1 MTAGQIPEIC
11 PVFYY
16 VPDKAQALSEVFAK
30 SQITAFLEAMPDKA
44 ESERLIVSRGRAQ
57 PSRVRAFAKQ
67 LARNGDALV
76 KRARA
81 PGLSDKL
88 GYRHI

>member
-30 SQITAFLEAMPDKA
+30 SQITAFLEAVPDKA
-44 ESERLIVSRGRAQ
+44 ESE
-57 PSRVRAFAKQ
+57 PSPVGQALGEESPGCIAEAARVRPPQRKITPPHSA
-67 LARNGDALV
+67 V
-76 KRARA
+76 V
-81 PGLSDKL
+81 
-88 GYRHI
+88 